1 MFDKFG
7 EFDSVEELNEAAE
20 GLLKEG
26 DEKSL
31 FELAQENGIEKE
43 DVEDY
48 IDGCTD
54 TLASVS
60 LAAYGRLKVEEAAAN
75 AKKGEEM
82 IARVLFSMVRGMC
95 LKESFAAAVVAK
107 GKRVM
112 NIYEIM
118 RDEASKK
125 KKSCVAACGT
135 DQELR
140 NIINTYYM
148 QGDEAVREVIK
159 KLYG

>member
-7 EFDSVEELNEAAE
+7 EFDSVKELNEAAE

-31 FELAQENGIEKE
+31 FELAEENGIEKE
-43 DVEDY
+43 DAEDY

-54 TLASVS
+54 TLASIS
-60 LAAYGRLKVEEAAAN
+60 LAAYGRLNVEQAAAVT
-75 AKKGEEM
+75 KKGEEM
-82 IARVLFSMVRGMC
+82 IAKVLFTMVRGMC
-95 LKESFAAAVVAK
+95 KEESFAMAVVSK

-112 NIYEIM
+112 NIYKIM
-118 RDEASKK
+118 RDEAKE
-125 KKSCVAACGT
+125 KKSNCVVACGT
-135 DQELR
+135 DKELR

-159 KLYG
+159 KLY